1 MFDSCSSS
9 QNSTRRKKHSL
20 PSRPVCKR
28 RLLGLAARPCAA
40 RQFPFFHYP
49 VIRLVLQS
57 RHEMHLLPSEPPK
70 PIVIRISAIRRLV
83 FLANRMTLS
92 AATIAAIYKER
103 WSIELFFKALKQSL
117 RVKTFVGTS
126 ANALKTQIWA
136 ALIAMLLI
144 KYLQLRSTFS
154 WSPLEPGCAVAA
166 TTVCLPTN
174 SKSALAFVLGPF
186 FD

>member
-1 MFDSCSSS
+1 MVRSARPLNSELVQTTCIPHRERCWCSIRVLHPR
-9 QNSTRRKKHSL
+9 TL
-20 PSRPVCKR
+20 PGGRNTPCPHAQFVKEDYF
-28 RLLGLAARPCAA
+28 GLAARPCAA

-126 ANALKTQIWA
+126 ASCRADTGWQ
-136 ALIAMLLI
+136 
-144 KYLQLRSTFS
+144 
-154 WSPLEPGCAVAA
+154 
-166 TTVCLPTN
+166 
-174 SKSALAFVLGPF
+174 
-186 FD
+186 D